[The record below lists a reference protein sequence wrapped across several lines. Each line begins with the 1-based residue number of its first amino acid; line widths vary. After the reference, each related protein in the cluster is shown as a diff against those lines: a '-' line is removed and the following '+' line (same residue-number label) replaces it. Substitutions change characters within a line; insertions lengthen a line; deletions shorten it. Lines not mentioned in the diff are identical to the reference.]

1 MIPLAKTTLA
11 RAMRQPNAAGHERR
25 ARRVARQLVQR
36 DAVVRRAHREWRRS
50 LWSFVL
56 GGDLATFLS
65 APLVYSTLI
74 PFLVLDA
81 WVMVFQ
87 AVCFRA
93 WDIRRVRRRSYLAID
108 RHKLAYLNGLEKLN
122 CLYCSYV
129 NGLTAYVREVAART
143 EQYWCPIKH
152 ARKVR
157 DTHHRYPGFVEYGD
171 AGGYRKR
178 LGALRHDL
186 TTTGR

>member
-1 MIPLAKTTLA
+1 M
-11 RAMRQPNAAGHERR
+11 
-25 ARRVARQLVQR
+25 
-36 DAVVRRAHREWRRS
+36 
-50 LWSFVL
+50 L
-56 GGDLATFLS
+56 GGDLATFLA
-65 APLVYSTLI
+65 APLIYSTLI

-81 WVMVFQ
+81 WVTVYQ

-93 WDIRRVRRRSYLAID
+93 WDIRRVRRRSYLALD
-108 RHKLAYLNGLEKLN
+108 RHKLTYLNGLEKLN

-157 DTHHRYPGFVEYGD
+157 DTHQRYPGFIEYGD

-178 LGALRHDL
+178 LSALRHDL
-186 TTTGR
+186 TRHRH